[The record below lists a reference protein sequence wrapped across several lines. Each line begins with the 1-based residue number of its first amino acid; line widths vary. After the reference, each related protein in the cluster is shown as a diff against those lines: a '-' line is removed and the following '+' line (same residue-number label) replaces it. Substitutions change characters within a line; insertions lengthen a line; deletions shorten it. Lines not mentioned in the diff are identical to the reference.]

1 MLRKIIIH
9 PEIFREIDKAKE
21 NIVEFIGENSSL
33 DGFMK
38 YIYMC
43 VCETIV
49 ALNLWIF
56 SLVDKSVPLTHT
68 DGKWRP
74 PR

>member
-49 ALNLWIF
+49 ALNL
-56 SLVDKSVPLTHT
+56 
-68 DGKWRP
+68 
-74 PR
+74 